1 AYNDWHRF
9 NVIERRGKLVALID
23 YDSVV
28 EAPRIVDVQNALTY
42 VLLGTRTPDLRLANA
57 LLEGYAERIPLSPS
71 ETSLLYPVWLDQMAW
86 LVADIVADERNTR
99 ASTRADL

>member
-42 VLLGTRTPDLRLANA
+42 VLLGTRAPDLRLAEA
-57 LLEGYAERIPLSPS
+57 FLEGYAERIALSRR
-71 ETSLLYPVWLDQMAW
+71 ERSLLYPLLLDRMAA
-86 LVADIVADERNTR
+86 LVADIVGEARD
-99 ASTRADL
+99 ASTSARAT